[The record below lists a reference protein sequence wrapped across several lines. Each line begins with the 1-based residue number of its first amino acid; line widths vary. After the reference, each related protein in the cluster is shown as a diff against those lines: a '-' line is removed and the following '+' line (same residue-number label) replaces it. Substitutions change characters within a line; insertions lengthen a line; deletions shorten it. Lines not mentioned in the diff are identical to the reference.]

1 MERKMGI
8 AARLYQ
14 DGRWTERH
22 QVELEATLRDSAW
35 APLDVVIEDVSPGG
49 FRVVAGAQMAVGDK
63 IALGV
68 AGLGTRE
75 ARVVWGD
82 EGIYGCE
89 FIVPLSKEDLHTA
102 VSAPAASPIAF
113 PKTPLPTPQAT
124 GVDAGTN
131 RAMDE
136 DRLPIRAR
144 VAAIVVSAF
153 LAWVFVFAIGWGVL
167 ALVRALLG

>member
-1 MERKMGI
+1 MGI

-14 DGRWTERH
+14 DGRWTDRH
-22 QVELEATLRDSAW
+22 QVEIEATLRDSAW
-35 APLDVVIEDVSPGG
+35 SPLDVVIEDVSPGG
-49 FRVVAGAQMAVGDK
+49 FRVVAGADLAIGDK

-82 EGIYGCE
+82 QGIYGCE
-89 FIVPLSKEDLHTA
+89 FLIPLSSEDLRTA

-113 PKTPLPTPQAT
+113 PKTPLPTPRSTMSEESAE
-124 GVDAGTN
+124 GALKD
-131 RAMDE
+131 
-136 DRLPIRAR
+136 DRLPIRTR
-144 VAAIVVSAF
+144 VAAIIVSAF
-153 LAWVFVFAIGWGVL
+153 LAWVFVFAIGWGVV